1 MRCEVS
7 MAAKML
13 ILVFWVVIPD
23 SYVVG
28 KVSEEHIASH
38 LRLYSE
44 DEGTMFLR
52 HYISEDQNLHK

>member
-1 MRCEVS
+1 

-38 LRLYSE
+38 LQLYSK

-52 HYISEDQNLHK
+52 NYISEDQNLHK